1 MLLVK
6 LLRNSNF
13 ESPKMR
19 LLLHPDP
26 SGMESAPT
34 SPPNPLRSSSG
45 LATARPPT
53 HLIDASKLNHV
64 DPPQPRSTGLNR
76 TPSASASASASA
88 TLGRTPPS
96 RSTSSTP
103 TDWSALPPPNPN
115 DLLKLQLGVVLRREG
130 SILGRGC
137 ILKGDYYLPERSVR
151 RKREEGLVEVGTS
164 LNLKGA
170 PNFRSGGLGVFG
182 TAQITQ
188 TGLRTV
194 LGVLKSQQTKEGGEG
209 RSTVWFS

>member
-1 MLLVK
+1 
-6 LLRNSNF
+6 
-13 ESPKMR
+13 
-19 LLLHPDP
+19 
-26 SGMESAPT
+26 
-34 SPPNPLRSSSG
+34 
-45 LATARPPT
+45 
-53 HLIDASKLNHV
+53 
-64 DPPQPRSTGLNR
+64 
-76 TPSASASASASA
+76 
-88 TLGRTPPS
+88 
-96 RSTSSTP
+96 
-103 TDWSALPPPNPN
+103 
-115 DLLKLQLGVVLRREG
+115 
-130 SILGRGC
+130 
-137 ILKGDYYLPERSVR
+137 LKGDYYLPERSVR

>member
-13 ESPKMR
+13 NSPKIR
-19 LLLHPDP
+19 FVLYPDP
-26 SGMESAPT
+26 SDMESAAA
-34 SPPNPLRSSSG
+34 SPPNHLRSSSVPP
-45 LATARPPT
+45 TARRST
-53 HLIDASKLNHV
+53 DLIDTSKAVNHV
-64 DPPQPRSTGLNR
+64 DPPKPRSSGLNR
-76 TPSASASASASA
+76 TPSASASAM
-88 TLGRTPPS
+88 LGKTPSS

-130 SILGRGC
+130 SVLGRGC

-164 LNLKGA
+164 LNLRGA